1 MSEEKKEELE
11 QKEPS
16 EVSEEMVSIEESA
29 EKDSEEDNTE
39 PNIQPNEMENAPQ
52 AILEE
57 ETAPRKKAK
66 PAYTILLIAL
76 LALGL
81 FWRGG
86 MLPSGGNKVA
96 MPVAYAK
103 GDALYLYDLKNE
115 PYQIT
120 DKLSA
125 GGNYHYYY
133 SAWGV
138 NCTEDAK
145 MLYYCSDVDKNGTF
159 RLYRKELSSPEQ
171 EGVLID
177 EKVMDYQVSKNGE
190 VCAYLVQDEQGGTNL
205 TVYNGQKHLITKEI
219 PLLQDAYLLSQNG
232 KYIAYQKQVG
242 QNEMNLYVNTIGT
255 EGETLLGEGLQM
267 TAFAKNA
274 DCIYYVVTKG
284 KSYNIY
290 TYSFGQKATLIA
302 EKATAMELLEN
313 GKDLMYCT
321 QSDSKIKCKDIIVN
335 DTAQAEGE
343 KKASKNP
350 LYTSLENQEWDSPM
364 QNCYVWSDGK
374 VTEVAKEILQATVVK
389 DKSGFVL
396 YSTIDTSSINPV
408 KVSEIQSEDEARYAY
423 FSSLAAAPRLTYLVR
438 PGDTAAPV
446 EKTNI
451 DSDGFLVSPNM
462 EKVAF
467 QEVDAQTGS
476 TKLFTASLGKSKTL
490 SDYQE
495 LAAGAQTPSY
505 TGSGESLYYIT
516 DLVGG
521 VGKLNVFANG
531 ESKSISEKVSG
542 FSVADDLD
550 IAYFIS
556 DTDEKTGNGTLQF
569 VEKGTVRTIDT
580 DVFCMQYKEK
590 GNLVYIK
597 NYDIAS
603 GKGDLYYWNGKE
615 SKLLD
620 EGITAIFIY

>member
-374 VTEVAKEILQATVVK
+374 VTEVADLCYTAPLIPPVSIL
-389 DKSGFVL
+389 
-396 YSTIDTSSINPV
+396 
-408 KVSEIQSEDEARYAY
+408 
-423 FSSLAAAPRLTYLVR
+423 
-438 PGDTAAPV
+438 
-446 EKTNI
+446 
-451 DSDGFLVSPNM
+451 
-462 EKVAF
+462 
-467 QEVDAQTGS
+467 
-476 TKLFTASLGKSKTL
+476 
-490 SDYQE
+490 
-495 LAAGAQTPSY
+495 
-505 TGSGESLYYIT
+505 
-516 DLVGG
+516 
-521 VGKLNVFANG
+521 
-531 ESKSISEKVSG
+531 
-542 FSVADDLD
+542 
-550 IAYFIS
+550 
-556 DTDEKTGNGTLQF
+556 
-569 VEKGTVRTIDT
+569 
-580 DVFCMQYKEK
+580 
-590 GNLVYIK
+590 
-597 NYDIAS
+597 
-603 GKGDLYYWNGKE
+603 
-615 SKLLD
+615 
-620 EGITAIFIY
+620 